1 MQKRGSPL
9 SSWRRTLIIMPLST
23 DEDFLEKETWHHEKR
38 LRAVLPYYF
47 SE

>member
-9 SSWRRTLIIMPLST
+9 SSGERALIIMPLSPE
-23 DEDFLEKETWHHEKR
+23 EDFLEKETWFREKR
-38 LRAVLPYYF
+38 LMAVSPYYF